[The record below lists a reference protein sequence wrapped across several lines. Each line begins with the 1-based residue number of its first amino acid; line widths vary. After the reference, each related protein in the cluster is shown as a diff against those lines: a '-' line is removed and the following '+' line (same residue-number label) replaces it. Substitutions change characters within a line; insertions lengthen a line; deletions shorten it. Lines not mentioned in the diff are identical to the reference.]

1 MSWLTSVDLGFQP
14 YLTTGDI
21 INMLTMA
28 FIGLIVVI
36 TVWEKLMLMRGKSSD
51 VRNCFCGFFKSG
63 KPDVSEVSVNGTN
76 GTPLTSVAVSEV
88 TPEVFGTIQ
97 RKKNH
102 ALDIAFAPGLT
113 AEGDFISNA
122 DDLRIPFYQSVS
134 FWAFFTLLAVYLA
147 VNIGLLVGYRA

>member
-28 FIGLIVVI
+28 FIGLIVII

-51 VRNCFCGFFKSG
+51 IRNCFCGFFKSR
-63 KPDVSEVSVNGTN
+63 KPKVSVNGTN

-88 TPEVFGTIQ
+88 TPEVSGTIQ
-97 RKKNH
+97 RKKNS

-113 AEGDFISNA
+113 AEGDFVSNA

-134 FWAFFTLLAVYLA
+134 FWAFITLLAVYLA
-147 VNIGLLVGYRA
+147 VNVGLLVGYRA